1 MSDRSPPSAPPEAPD
16 LDHVEVWLF
25 DLDNTLYSPRHNL
38 FAQIDRRM
46 GEFIAGFLS
55 IEVAEAKLLQKD
67 YFRRHGTTLRGLM
80 NEHAMVPDEFL
91 DYVHDIDLS
100 PIPPDARLHE
110 ALSRL
115 QGRKLIFTNATREH
129 AERVTRH
136 LGIDQFFED
145 IFDIVD
151 SDYLPK
157 PERRPYDK
165 LLARYGIEPER
176 AAMVEDIARNLE
188 PAAALGMT
196 TALVPNPAH
205 WATAGADRTHVHHVV
220 DDLADWL
227 LAVVEEA
234 SARRDRGGGG
244 G

>member
-1 MSDRSPPSAPPEAPD
+1 MLDRRPKSTVVGAPD
-16 LDHVEVWLF
+16 LDHVEVWIF
-25 DLDNTLYSPRHNL
+25 DLDNTVYSPRHNL

-46 GEFIAGFLS
+46 GEFIADMLS
-55 IEVAEAKLLQKD
+55 IEVAEAKRLQKNH
-67 YFRRHGTTLRGLM
+67 FRHHGTTLRGLM
-80 NEHAMVPDEFL
+80 NEYDMAPDAFL
-91 DYVHDIDLS
+91 DYVHDIDLT
-100 PIPPDARLHE
+100 PIPPDEPLRQ

-115 QGRKLIFTNATREH
+115 QGRKLIFTNATRAH

-136 LGIDQFFED
+136 LEIRNFFED

-157 PERRPYDK
+157 PDRRPYEK
-165 LLARYGIEPER
+165 LLERYDVRPER

-196 TALVPNPAH
+196 TALVPNPNQ
-205 WATAGADRTHVHHVV
+205 WAKVGAEGAHVHHVI

-227 LAVVEEA
+227 LAVGQQ
-234 SARRDRGGGG
+234 RRRVDRTP
-244 G
+244 